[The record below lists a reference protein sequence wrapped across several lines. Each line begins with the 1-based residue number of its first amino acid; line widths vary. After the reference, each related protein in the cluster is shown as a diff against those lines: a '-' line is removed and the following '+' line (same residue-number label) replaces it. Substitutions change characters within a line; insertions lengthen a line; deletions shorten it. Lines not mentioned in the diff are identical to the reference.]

1 MATEAG
7 LRERKKERT
16 RQSLH
21 EAALRLFLER
31 GFGRVTVAEIAEEAE
46 TAVTTLFKYF
56 PGGKVALVFSQEED
70 RAAALADA
78 VRNRPAGTDPL
89 TAIEEFIGTRLPFDP
104 HIDAASPLLRLIFET
119 PELRAYARQKWT
131 DCEDALMAVLVEQCG
146 YPDDA
151 PLRAL
156 ARLILQSPDIVAQHS
171 TPRAALATIF
181 ANLRRGWQLDT

>member
-1 MATEAG
+1 MTTEAG

-78 VRNRPAGTDPL
+78 VRNRPADPL

-104 HIDAASPLLRLIFET
+104 HMDAASPLLRLIFET

-131 DCEDALMAVLVEQCG
+131 DCEDALMAVLLEQCG

-156 ARLILQSPDIVAQHS
+156 ARLILHSPDIVAQHS